1 MNFVKTIGIGI
12 ILGFIFGVLNIV
24 PFCSCFIG
32 PFIGLFGGFLLVKIV
47 GLKQNEYSNLSL
59 HLLVSSISG
68 AIIGTILIYFVNMYQ
83 DPSFMS
89 VVTSS
94 SLSTSYIFD
103 SIIFPFIYLFSMLFI
118 FSGIGGLVNLFIK
131 K

>member
-1 MNFVKTIGIGI
+1 MNFVKTISIGI
-12 ILGFIFGVLNIV
+12 ILGFIIGVLSIV

-32 PFIGLFGGFLLVKIV
+32 PFIGLFGGFLLVKITN
-47 GLKQNEYSNLSL
+47 LKQNEYSNLSL

-68 AIIGTILIYFVNMYQ
+68 AIIGTILIYVINMYQ

-103 SIIFPFIYLFSMLFI
+103 SIIFPFMYLFSMLFI

>member
-1 MNFVKTIGIGI
+1 
-12 ILGFIFGVLNIV
+12 
-24 PFCSCFIG
+24 
-32 PFIGLFGGFLLVKIV
+32 
-47 GLKQNEYSNLSL
+47 
-59 HLLVSSISG
+59 LVSSISG
-68 AIIGTILIYFVNMYQ
+68 AIIGTILIYFINMYQ

>member
-1 MNFVKTIGIGI
+1 MNFVKTISIGI
-12 ILGFIFGVLNIV
+12 ILGFIIGVLSIV

-32 PFIGLFGGFLLVKIV
+32 PFIGLFGGFLLVKITN
-47 GLKQNEYSNLSL
+47 LKQNEYSNLSL

-68 AIIGTILIYFVNMYQ
+68 AIIGTILIYVINMYQ

-103 SIIFPFIYLFSMLFI
+103 SIIFPFMYLFSMLFI
-118 FSGIGGLVNLFIK
+118 FSGIRGLVNLFIK

>member
-12 ILGFIFGVLNIV
+12 ILGFIIGVLSIV

-32 PFIGLFGGFLLVKIV
+32 PFIGLFGGFLLVKITN
-47 GLKQNEYSNLSL
+47 LKQNEYSNLSI
-59 HLLVSSISG
+59 HLLIYSISG
-68 AIIGTILIYFVNMYQ
+68 AIIGTILIYVINMYQ

-89 VVTSS
+89 VVSLPGLSISS
-94 SLSTSYIFD
+94 VFD
-103 SIIFPFIYLFSMLFI
+103 SAVFPFFYVFIMLFI